1 MISGLSLCSMEKV
14 GIIVSVV
21 GAFASIIAAI
31 FGVKSY
37 KYAKKMSRG
46 NIRRQIAAKE
56 RQIREIDNQLVR
68 KFGIYDTGR
77 GRALTALDM
86 KKEKLQE
93 EIEDLRLEL

>member
-1 MISGLSLCSMEKV
+1 MEKV

-56 RQIREIDNQLVR
+56 RQIRDIQNL
-68 KFGIYDTGR
+68 IYDRYGINDNGTGR
-77 GRALTALDM
+77 AMSDLDFM
-86 KKEKLQE
+86 KAKLQE
-93 EIEDLRLEL
+93 ELEDLRLEL

>member
-1 MISGLSLCSMEKV
+1 MERI

-21 GAFASIIAAI
+21 GAVASIIAAV

-46 NIRRQIAAKE
+46 NIKRQIAAKE
-56 RQIREIDNQLVR
+56 RQISEIDNQLVR

>member
-77 GRALTALDM
+77 GRALTALDR
-86 KKEKLQE
+86 KKEKLQA

>member
-1 MISGLSLCSMEKV
+1 MEKV

-56 RQIREIDNQLVR
+56 RQISDIQNQIYRRYGLRDN
-68 KFGIYDTGR
+68 GT
-77 GRALTALDM
+77 GRALSDLDY
-86 KKEKLQE
+86 KIAKLQA

>member
-1 MISGLSLCSMEKV
+1 MEKV

-56 RQIREIDNQLVR
+56 RQISDIQNQIYRRYGLRDN
-68 KFGIYDTGR
+68 GT
-77 GRALTALDM
+77 GRALSDLDY
-86 KKEKLQE
+86 KKAKLQA

>member
-1 MISGLSLCSMEKV
+1 MILGLSLCSMEKV

-46 NIRRQIAAKE
+46 DIRRQIAAKE
-56 RQIREIDNQLVR
+56 RQIREIDNKLVR
-68 KFGIYDTGR
+68 KFGLYDTGH

-86 KKEKLQE
+86 KKIKLQE

>member
-14 GIIVSVV
+14 SIIVSVV

-68 KFGIYDTGR
+68 KFDIYDTGR

>member
-1 MISGLSLCSMEKV
+1 MEKV
-14 GIIVSVV
+14 GIIVSFV
-21 GAFASIIAAI
+21 GAVASIIAAI

-77 GRALTALDM
+77 GRALTALDR
-86 KKEKLQE
+86 KKEKLQA

>member
-1 MISGLSLCSMEKV
+1 MEKV

-21 GAFASIIAAI
+21 GALASIIAAVA
-31 FGVKSY
+31 GVVTY
-37 KYAKKMSRG
+37 KFTKKMSRG

-93 EIEDLRLEL
+93 EIDDLHLEL

>member
-21 GAFASIIAAI
+21 GAVASIIAAVA
-31 FGVKSY
+31 GVVTY
-37 KYAKKMSRG
+37 KFTKKMSRG

-56 RQIREIDNQLVR
+56 RQISDIQNQIYRRYGLNDN
-68 KFGIYDTGR
+68 GT
-77 GRALTALDM
+77 GRALSPLDM
-86 KKEKLQE
+86 KKRKLQE

>member
-21 GAFASIIAAI
+21 GAVASIIAAI

-77 GRALTALDM
+77 GRALTALDR
-86 KKEKLQE
+86 KKEKLQA

>member
-56 RQIREIDNQLVR
+56 RQIMEIDNQLVR

>member
-14 GIIVSVV
+14 NIIVSVV
-21 GAFASIIAAI
+21 CAVASIIAAI

-46 NIRRQIAAKE
+46 NIRRQIATKE
-56 RQIREIDNQLVR
+56 RQISEIETELIR
-68 KFGIYDTGR
+68 KFGIYDTGS
-77 GRALTALDM
+77 GRAHTALDR
-86 KKEKLQE
+86 KKEKLQA

>member
-1 MISGLSLCSMEKV
+1 MEKV

-21 GAFASIIAAI
+21 GAVASIIAAI

-86 KKEKLQE
+86 KKEKLQA

>member
-37 KYAKKMSRG
+37 KYAKKMSGG

>member
-21 GAFASIIAAI
+21 GAVASIIAAI

-86 KKEKLQE
+86 KKEKLQA

>member
-1 MISGLSLCSMEKV
+1 MEKV
-14 GIIVSVV
+14 NIIVSVV
-21 GAFASIIAAI
+21 CAVASIIAAI

-68 KFGIYDTGR
+68 KFGINDTGR
-77 GRALTALDM
+77 GRALTALDR
-86 KKEKLQE
+86 KKEKLQA

>member
-1 MISGLSLCSMEKV
+1 MEKV

-21 GAFASIIAAI
+21 GAVASIIAAI

-77 GRALTALDM
+77 GRALTALDR
-86 KKEKLQE
+86 KKEKLQA

>member
-1 MISGLSLCSMEKV
+1 MEKV

-56 RQIREIDNQLVR
+56 RQIMEIDNQLVR

-77 GRALTALDM
+77 GRAITALDR

>member
-56 RQIREIDNQLVR
+56 RQIMEIDNQLVR

-77 GRALTALDM
+77 GRALTALDR